1 VPTRLY
7 ARDAAR
13 WRRRLAFLLAA
24 LAAMLVA
31 LSALG
36 DVATVRVHERD
47 VFVLRVPRAG
57 QSPEERARGAS
68 AALESALAAPE
79 EPEARVED
87 QGKNAVVYVGKTPVV
102 TLTDDDAAAEGETT
116 LQVYSR
122 SVATRVQDALRI
134 ERKRSAIAT
143 TVFSFS
149 LLVFSALVAFLL
161 FRGIGQLAGRARGW
175 FDANPERIPAL
186 RLGKIEVVS
195 AGAVRGTISIA
206 LLLGH
211 RVAQLAIAYVWLL
224 AALSLFES
232 TRGYTERL
240 TGFVLAPLSA
250 LAGRIGGALP
260 LLVVAGIAGLA
271 VVVLVRFVG
280 LFFGNVARGETK
292 LGWLPADLATPTSV
306 LVRGGI
312 VVVALIVAAPLIT
325 GTDEGAFSRVGV
337 AALVALG
344 IAATP
349 VLACAALGIPWV
361 YGRRL
366 RPGDFAEMGGRA
378 GRVRDVGL
386 LETTLEDPFGCIL
399 RVPHLLALVHPT
411 RIVGR
416 VPLVTF
422 EVVVDATE
430 PQPRVL
436 EVLQA
441 AVAVAS
447 HRAKVELVSLD
458 RQGACYRIT
467 CSEEPGGVSVGGA
480 VADALARE
488 NIGLGRLV
496 P

>member
-1 VPTRLY
+1 V
-7 ARDAAR
+7 
-13 WRRRLAFLLAA
+13 AFLAVLACMLTA
-24 LAAMLVA
+24 WAAVA
-31 LSALG
+31 DTA
-36 DVATVRVHERD
+36 AVRVHERD
-47 VFVLRVPRAG
+47 VFVVRVPRAG
-57 QSPEERARGAS
+57 RSPEERARSAS

-79 EPEARVED
+79 EPDVRVEE
-87 QGKNAVVYVGKTPVV
+87 QGRTDVVYVGKTPVI
-102 TLTDDDAAAEGETT
+102 TLTDEDAAAEGGEAT

-122 SVATRVQDALRI
+122 SVATRVQDALRV

-161 FRGIGQLAGRARGW
+161 FRGVSELARRVRGW
-175 FDANPERIPAL
+175 FDESPERVPAL

-195 AGAVRGTISIA
+195 ASAVRGTISIA

-211 RVAQLAIAYVWLL
+211 RVAQVAIAYVWLL

-232 TRGYTERL
+232 TRGYSERL

-250 LAGRIGGALP
+250 LAGRVGGALP
-260 LLVVAGIAGLA
+260 LLVVAVIAGLA

-280 LFFGNVARGETK
+280 LFFGSVARGETK
-292 LGWLPADLATPTSV
+292 LGWLPVDLAAPTSV

-312 VVVALIVAAPLIT
+312 VIVSLIVAAPLIT
-325 GTDEGAFSRVGV
+325 GSDEGAFSRAGV
-337 AALVALG
+337 AALVAVG

-349 VLACAALGIPWV
+349 VLACAALGVPWV
-361 YGRRL
+361 FGRRL
-366 RPGDFAEMGGRA
+366 RPGDFAEVGGRF
-378 GRVRDVGL
+378 GRVREVGL
-386 LETTLEDPFGCIL
+386 LETTLEDSFGCLL
-399 RVPHLLALVHPT
+399 RVPHLLGLVHPT

-416 VPLVTF
+416 APLVTF
-422 EVVVDATE
+422 DVVIDAAE

-441 AVAVAS
+441 AAMVAS

-458 RQGACYRIT
+458 KTGACYRIT
-467 CSEEPGGVSVGGA
+467 CAEEPGGASVGGA
-480 VADALARE
+480 VAEALVRE
-488 NIGLGRLV
+488 NIGLGRSS